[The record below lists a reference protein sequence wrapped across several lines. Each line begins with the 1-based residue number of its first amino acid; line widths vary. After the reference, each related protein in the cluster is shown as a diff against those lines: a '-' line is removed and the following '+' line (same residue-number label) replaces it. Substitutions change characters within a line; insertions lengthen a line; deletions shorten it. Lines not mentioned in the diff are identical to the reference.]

1 MRGHMRVDVL
11 RDNRFAIL
19 QALPTRAAAQLA
31 ELSVLRV
38 DVTDFNLPRRF
49 GSLGLAF
56 AAPRCRGLP
65 VIVRR

>member
-1 MRGHMRVDVL
+1 MRVDVL

-19 QALPTRAAAQLA
+19 QALATRAAAQLA

-49 GSLGLAF
+49 GGLDLAF
-56 AAPRCRGLP
+56 AAARARGLP